1 MTTERKTID
10 LGSMLWHAENL
21 LNLADEHNQLMKEK
35 QSYLDKLQS
44 TFDRWDDN
52 QRNNSLATSLLE
64 TWGITYKSDG
74 NSLGPELF
82 TSEGR
87 SLGRWR
93 AEDAGREFLG
103 WSY

>member
-1 MTTERKTID
+1 MTAERKTID
-10 LGSMLWHAENL
+10 CGSMLFHAENL

-35 QSYLDKLQS
+35 RAFQEQFRS
-44 TFDRWDDN
+44 TAERLAEN